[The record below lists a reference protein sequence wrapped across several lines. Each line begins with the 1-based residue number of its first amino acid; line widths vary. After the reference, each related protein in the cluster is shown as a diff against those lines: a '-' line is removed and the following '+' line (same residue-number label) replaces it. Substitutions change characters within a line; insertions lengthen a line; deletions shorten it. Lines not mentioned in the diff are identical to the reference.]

1 MSERSPVC
9 TTVAIEPPTCDRN
22 TPCRVWARA
31 GDRIRIWTRVQVWV
45 GIVDSLSTLADRL
58 RSDLGRAARTC
69 SSGLDAL
76 GRRLGYHAEVGL
88 RAGVARVFRSG
99 FVEKFRGVRVRSVE
113 PLLAGGGH
121 ETVGDVERTVKQLR
135 FTATSEN
142 VARKVRSI
150 LV

>member
-1 MSERSPVC
+1 M
-9 TTVAIEPPTCDRN
+9 
-22 TPCRVWARA
+22 
-31 GDRIRIWTRVQVWV
+31 
-45 GIVDSLSTLADRL
+45 DSLSTLADRL